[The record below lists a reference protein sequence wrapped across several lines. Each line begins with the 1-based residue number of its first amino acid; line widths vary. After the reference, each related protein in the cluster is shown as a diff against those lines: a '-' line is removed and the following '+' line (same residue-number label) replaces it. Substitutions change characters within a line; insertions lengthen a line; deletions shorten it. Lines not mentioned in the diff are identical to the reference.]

1 MEKVASKDST
11 SIAFDRTGNGPPVV
25 LVLGALNSRKTGAKL
40 AKMLSSRFTAV
51 SYDRRG
57 RGNSKDESPYSVNK
71 EVDDLAAVVD
81 ALGEPVFLYGHSS
94 GGALALEAALALK
107 SRVRKVAVYEVPFST
122 EPHESD
128 AARSYVASLRSLL
141 ADDRRDDAVELFIR
155 SVGVSA
161 KQIEALKR
169 LPMWKGLTRLAPTL
183 RYDAEVLGD
192 GYEVPTGRLAKV
204 ARPTLVMHGE
214 AGTAS
219 MAAAA
224 RAIAASVP
232 KARLLAL
239 PGQGHGVSPKAL
251 APLLEEFFLA

>member
-1 MEKVASKDST
+1 MEKVRSKDST
-11 SIAFDRTGNGPPVV
+11 VIAFDRQGIGPPIL

-40 AKMLSSRFTAV
+40 AKLLSSRFTAV

-57 RGNSKDESPYSVNK
+57 RGGSKDTHPYSVGS
-71 EVDDLAAVVD
+71 EIDDIASVID
-81 ALGEPVFLYGHSS
+81 AIGEPVFLYGHSS

-107 SRVRKVAVYEVPFST
+107 DKVRKVAVYEVPYST
-122 EPHESD
+122 ERQESE
-128 AARSYVASLRSLL
+128 AARSYVTSLRSLL
-141 ADDRRDDAVELFIR
+141 SEDRRDDAVELFVR

-161 KQIEALKR
+161 KQVEAMKR

-183 RYDAEVLGD
+183 RYDSEVLGD
-192 GYEVPTGRLAKV
+192 GYEVPTGRLAKID
-204 ARPTLVMHGE
+204 RPTLVMHGE
-214 AGTAS
+214 AGTGS

-239 PGQGHGVSPKAL
+239 PGQTHGVSPKAV